1 MNETF
6 MWLSI
11 LLSGGMLFVCGW
23 LWSIV
28 FRQQR
33 TGRPHFFSAQSRL
46 KLPIG
51 LVDVVAA
58 VILNLLGQIV
68 GVLIAMIFIGKIIT
82 ADFEKMP
89 PEQQALIGYCVSVS
103 ITVTTALSL
112 LFLYSRY
119 RTVEVVG
126 FNKKTI
132 LIDLK
137 LGAVVFFTFVPITF
151 VLQSILTQF
160 WEYKH
165 QTLEL
170 ISPESSLV
178 TMMSAWLMAVIIAP
192 ISEEILFRGIFQGW
206 LARLFGNAR
215 PFTERS
221 IVLTLVG
228 GWSEQRHLSDSQ
240 PQPQNAPA
248 PDSDMF
254 YIAQSWAP
262 VVLSAVLFGLAH
274 YGQGPAPIS
283 IFVFGLGLGLIF
295 RQTGRILP
303 CIVAHFMLNFFSI
316 AMLTLEKVYFASSV
330 SEPGSLAPA
339 AAFWLSWLSWIS

>member
-1 MNETF
+1 
-6 MWLSI
+6 MWLSV
-11 LLSGGMLFVCGW
+11 LLSGGMLLVGAW

-33 TGRPHFFSAQSRL
+33 AGAPHFFSAQRRL

-58 VILNLLGQIV
+58 VILNLFGQIV
-68 GVLIAMIFIGKIIT
+68 GVLIAMIFIGKLIT
-82 ADFEKMP
+82 TDLDKMS
-89 PEQQALIGYCVSVS
+89 PEHQTLIGYCLSVS
-103 ITVTTALSL
+103 ITVTTALT
-112 LFLYSRY
+112 LFFLHSRY

-132 LIDLK
+132 PTDLK

-170 ISPESSLV
+170 ISPDASLV
-178 TMMSAWLMAVIIAP
+178 TILSAWIMAVIIAP
-192 ISEEILFRGIFQGW
+192 ISEEILFRSIFQGW
-206 LARLFGNAR
+206 LSRLFGNTR

-221 IVLTLVG
+221 IVLALIG
-228 GWSEQRHLSDSQ
+228 GWPQQQDRSDSQ
-240 PQPQNAPA
+240 TQSQDAPA
-248 PDSDMF
+248 PDSDAF
-254 YIAQSWAP
+254 YIARSWAP
-262 VVLSAVLFGLAH
+262 VVLSAALFGLAH

-295 RQTGRILP
+295 RQTGRVLP
-303 CIVAHFMLNFFSI
+303 CIAAHFMLNFFSI
-316 AMLTLEKVYFASSV
+316 AMLTLEKVYFVSPT
-330 SEPGSLAPA
+330 SEPAPPALA
-339 AAFWLSWLSWIS
+339 AAFWQSWIS